1 MTSKGP
7 GMLNILAS
15 GWRMQLFLSTKQTMQ
30 EKHLFE
36 YAVIRVVPQ
45 VEREEYIN
53 VGVILYCKLQ
63 QFLDARWALD
73 EELMALFAPHLD
85 LAELKLNLCAFDIIC
100 KGGPEGGTIGMLD
113 MPGRFRWL
121 TATRSTILQPSSV
134 HPGYTDD
141 ASATLEKLFQQLV
154 LRGK

>member
-1 MTSKGP
+1 
-7 GMLNILAS
+7 
-15 GWRMQLFLSTKQTMQ
+15 MQLCLSTKQTMQ

-53 VGVILYCKLQ
+53 VGVILYCKQQ
-63 QFLDARWALD
+63 QFLDARWTLD
-73 EELMALFAPHLD
+73 ERLMALFAPHLD

-134 HPGYTDD
+134 HPGYTSD
-141 ASATLEKLFQQLV
+141 AAATLEHLFAQLV
-154 LRGK
+154 LRQQ